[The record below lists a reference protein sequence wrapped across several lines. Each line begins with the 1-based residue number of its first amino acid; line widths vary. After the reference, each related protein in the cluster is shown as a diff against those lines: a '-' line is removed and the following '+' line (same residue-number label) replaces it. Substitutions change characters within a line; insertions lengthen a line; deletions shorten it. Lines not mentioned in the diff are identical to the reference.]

1 MRAARGHDHV
11 VGLAADAVPARQL
24 RDKGLAQGDRAARVR
39 IVGLAGARRGRQ
51 GVGDGRGGAEIGLA
65 ALEVDDALA
74 RLLAGARRGHHPAQ
88 LGGHA
93 QNRSIGG
100 QTAHRNEPRNL
111 RRVGQTT
118 RPRGPPGG
126 PDWAF
131 RRHAVC
137 APGSVVRRS
146 AQGRLI
152 MSKFDL
158 RDISD
163 RLARSK
169 DTEAVVFEFLG
180 YLQAVRPDWRAA
192 LAFYEVSHDALVNT
206 YERQGSRLVRRD
218 ITIPVSQLPA
228 RLARKFFHPSAF
240 FNHSDRRSLI
250 SQLFTGAP
258 YYEPDPAEAA
268 SLRTVTP
275 LPNWQSCVCL
285 PLADQEDML
294 ALLVVASMKQ
304 GAFGS
309 KVVGEIIPV
318 KSMAALA
325 LSQHL
330 YRSTRGRETN
340 GDAAVPQAAAA
351 DFHDRIHRLNT
362 QTTELEEDNKAK
374 ARRLEALTKEIELL
388 DKNSTQYKGELERVK
403 GTLVALEEQSAAA
416 TEQLTDAHSQ
426 LTITRARAAE
436 YQRTVSFTKE
446 VAQVLAQEHRPSE
459 FNGTLVSW
467 FSEHFNVQRCS
478 LMQLDS
484 LRVTLLIP

>member
-1 MRAARGHDHV
+1 
-11 VGLAADAVPARQL
+11 
-24 RDKGLAQGDRAARVR
+24 
-39 IVGLAGARRGRQ
+39 
-51 GVGDGRGGAEIGLA
+51 
-65 ALEVDDALA
+65 
-74 RLLAGARRGHHPAQ
+74 
-88 LGGHA
+88 
-93 QNRSIGG
+93 
-100 QTAHRNEPRNL
+100 
-111 RRVGQTT
+111 
-118 RPRGPPGG
+118 
-126 PDWAF
+126 
-131 RRHAVC
+131 
-137 APGSVVRRS
+137 
-146 AQGRLI
+146 

-228 RLARKFFHPSAF
+228 RLVRKFFHPSAF

-294 ALLVVASMKQ
+294 ALVVLASEKQ
-304 GAFGS
+304 SAFGGR
-309 KVVGEIIPV
+309 VVGDLIPV

-330 YRSTRGRETN
+330 YRSTRSREPA
-340 GDAAVPQAAAA
+340 GGAS
-351 DFHDRIHRLNT
+351 
-362 QTTELEEDNKAK
+362 K
-374 ARRLEALTKEIELL
+374 
-388 DKNSTQYKGELERVK
+388 
-403 GTLVALEEQSAAA
+403 
-416 TEQLTDAHSQ
+416 
-426 LTITRARAAE
+426 
-436 YQRTVSFTKE
+436 
-446 VAQVLAQEHRPSE
+446 
-459 FNGTLVSW
+459 
-467 FSEHFNVQRCS
+467 
-478 LMQLDS
+478 
-484 LRVTLLIP
+484 

>member
-1 MRAARGHDHV
+1 
-11 VGLAADAVPARQL
+11 
-24 RDKGLAQGDRAARVR
+24 
-39 IVGLAGARRGRQ
+39 
-51 GVGDGRGGAEIGLA
+51 
-65 ALEVDDALA
+65 
-74 RLLAGARRGHHPAQ
+74 
-88 LGGHA
+88 
-93 QNRSIGG
+93 
-100 QTAHRNEPRNL
+100 
-111 RRVGQTT
+111 
-118 RPRGPPGG
+118 
-126 PDWAF
+126 
-131 RRHAVC
+131 
-137 APGSVVRRS
+137 
-146 AQGRLI
+146 

-163 RLARSK
+163 RLARSR

-180 YLQAVRPDWRAA
+180 YLQAVRTDWRAA

-206 YERQGSRLVRRD
+206 YERQGRRLVRRD

-228 RLARKFFHPSAF
+228 RLVRKFFHPSAF

-250 SQLFTGAP
+250 SQLFTGSP

-268 SLRTVTP
+268 SLRPITP

-436 YQRTVSFTKE
+436 YQRTVGFTKE

-484 LRVTLLIP
+484 LGETLVIAAQCGIDPAIAQQIRVRIGQGVSGWVAHNRKPLLVRVKQDAAGAGRSGREDYNSDSFICAPLVYNNRVWGVLNLSNKREGELFDDMDLDRAQLAASMIATVLGAHAMAHQAATFAAPRPAVSVR